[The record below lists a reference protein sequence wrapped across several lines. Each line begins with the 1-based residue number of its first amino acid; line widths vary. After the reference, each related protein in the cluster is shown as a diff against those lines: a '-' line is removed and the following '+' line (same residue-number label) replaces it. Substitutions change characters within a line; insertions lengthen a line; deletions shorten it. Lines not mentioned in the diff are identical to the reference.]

1 MLGSGVWMVKMKGG
15 YLFAGY
21 LVSYVRLSSI
31 YWLEHAVY
39 LSLFQVSCMPVY
51 GEFVS
56 MFLKIFVN

>member
-1 MLGSGVWMVKMKGG
+1 MLGSGVWMVKTKGG

-39 LSLFQVSCMPVY
+39 FSLFQVSCMGICVD
-51 GEFVS
+51 VS
-56 MFLKIFVN
+56 